1 MNDEIDRLSVLVE
14 EKEQDL
20 GEIKLRFSDEAALVK
35 RIQEHLGLFVVLFAE
50 IESLRRRVKDK
61 EKEVEDVRRSSLA
74 PFRSWLGLL

>member
-1 MNDEIDRLSVLVE
+1 MNEEIDRLSVLVE

-50 IESLRRRVKDK
+50 IESLRRRVKTK
-61 EKEVEDVRRSSLA
+61 KKKLKMSEDPVLHLSEID
-74 PFRSWLGLL
+74 